1 MFETKESLEKGMRE
15 ATKNL
20 EESRGLA
27 KLHIEIVFKWEVLR
41 SATQACLEQEIPFS
55 NCQRSKFRC
64 TYEQKVLHVR
74 HRKLGE
80 PGPHQVSWLS
90 FASHRNEAIDTCWN
104 SSYYCRLLVSHA
116 LIAG

>member
-1 MFETKESLEKGMRE
+1 MFETKEGLEKGMRE

-41 SATQACLEQEIPFS
+41 SATQACLDQEILF
-55 NCQRSKFRC
+55 RSKFRC
-64 TYEQKVLHVR
+64 TYERKVWHVR

-80 PGPHQVSWLS
+80 PGPHQV
-90 FASHRNEAIDTCWN
+90 F
-104 SSYYCRLLVSHA
+104 
-116 LIAG
+116 